1 MTCGGE
7 WVDLRWRKRRQV
19 PLPLL
24 LLVDISGS
32 MERYARLL
40 LAFLHHA
47 TADVPRAVYCFGSRL
62 SDLNEAFRLR
72 DADLMFEQANVII
85 RDYASGTRLAASLE
99 TLREQHRRQLVGR
112 RTVVLMVTDGLDM
125 GKPER
130 LERELDWLKAQT
142 RRILWLNPLLRY
154 EGYEPLAAGAQVL
167 NKKVHASLPIH
178 NLTHLE
184 ALAGSIQR
192 LMRQA

>member
-1 MTCGGE
+1 
-7 WVDLRWRKRRQV
+7 
-19 PLPLL
+19 
-24 LLVDISGS
+24 
-32 MERYARLL
+32 
-40 LAFLHHA
+40 
-47 TADVPRAVYCFGSRL
+47 
-62 SDLNEAFRLR
+62 
-72 DADLMFEQANVII
+72 MFEQANVII

-125 GKPER
+125 GRPER

-167 NKKVHASLPIH
+167 SKKVYASLPIH